1 MPNKSEE
8 NSVLRGRWAHG
19 IKIKIYIHLYI
30 IKYISVHYYSVN
42 ITSPILSTLGGI
54 KFPAPIHVG
63 WALVNETLTKVTV
76 FQFPASALKS
86 IKYFYPL
93 LLTLPAF
100 TRKPLLPQSGPLK
113 GMQRSDP
120 NAAYSLEQ
128 PPQPNHRP
136 ICKKWMLIFI
146 AHWIF
151 VVACYTARG
160 DRYIYTWICV
170 HIVHVPIVQ
179 DTYLWVRHGD
189 TVVRILKV
197 YFHI

>member
-1 MPNKSEE
+1 MPFYQLHVDKK
-8 NSVLRGRWAHG
+8 LQ
-19 IKIKIYIHLYI
+19 
-30 IKYISVHYYSVN
+30 
-42 ITSPILSTLGGI
+42 PI
-54 KFPAPIHVG
+54 FF
-63 WALVNETLTKVTV
+63 NVTV
-76 FQFPASALKS
+76 LLKKPRAALQ

-179 DTYLWVRHGD
+179 DTYLWVRHEDNSCKNTESIFPHIRDSVGQWC
-189 TVVRILKV
+189 RIWRKN
-197 YFHI
+197 